1 ALAPPPDGT
10 PPIANAGPDQTVNED
25 TPVAF
30 DGSGSTDNVGIVN
43 YTWALP
49 AAVGP
54 ARPVVNLSIGGSA
67 AAFDP
72 VRPLL
77 YLHGLR
83 NVSVV
88 NLTTG
93 LVDRVFPLD
102 HVPAYPM
109 SLTVAPRGAY
119 MAVGI
124 PFGERGYYF
133 FGPFQSYVA
142 TFDLVTQTK
151 IGEFFIDEDVYRT
164 PVTAARY
171 ASVAGGSC
179 RWCTEPV

>member
-1 ALAPPPDGT
+1 MTKRVSIERSLARAVLLVVVVASLLTTTATRALAPPPDVT

-25 TPVAF
+25 VPVAF

-49 AAVGP
+49 AAMGP

-77 YLHGLR
+77 YLFGSR
-83 NVSVV
+83 NLSVV

-93 LVDRVFPLD
+93 LVDRVFLID

-109 SLTVAPRGAY
+109 SLMVA
-119 MAVGI
+119 
-124 PFGERGYYF
+124 
-133 FGPFQSYVA
+133 
-142 TFDLVTQTK
+142 
-151 IGEFFIDEDVYRT
+151 
-164 PVTAARY
+164 
-171 ASVAGGSC
+171 
-179 RWCTEPV
+179 